1 MNMNPL
7 QMQFNQFMQQMKGF
21 DPNVII
27 NNLVSSGRVS
37 QQQLN
42 QAQKQVENYKNQL
55 ENMRKNFGL

>member
-7 QMQFNQFMQQMKGF
+7 QMQFNQFMQQIKGF
-21 DPNVII
+21 DPNAII
-27 NNLVSSGRVS
+27 NNLVSNGRVS

>member
-21 DPNVII
+21 DPNTII
-27 NNLVSSGRVS
+27 NNLVSSGKVS